1 MCTELVKKNTNH
13 LRGTEEMKATIK
25 RANDNTYCNE
35 KYTMFR
41 MIPGVWVLY
50 KDGVQVDQDMFRWDL
65 AERNNLAMMDY

>member
-1 MCTELVKKNTNH
+1 
-13 LRGTEEMKATIK
+13 MKEIIK

-65 AERNNLAMMDY
+65 AERNNLAIVEY